1 MFWNKKYDL
10 NRYCDWDHIILLRIN
25 SRFYQTE
32 REHSTVDWYH
42 VSLAI
47 CTVNE
52 IHHLHAV
59 LLALNDIDALNS
71 VFKTSPRFRV
81 GFVEDFLIRP
91 CDWKLR
97 FSLYCSKW
105 LPHIQKW
112 QILLFCK
119 YTRYNHCKEDPGA
132 WYPAYQNFCLLPLRV
147 VLHSIE
153 YAYIRKPALMSGNF
167 ILKQQTFLH
176 TRLQQPCAT
185 TQDSDPH
192 LRELW
197 PGCHWSLNEKYFL
210 VRGNKPDEQ
219 TRYYNHWL
227 LPKQYDHVIWC
238 AYDPVN
244 LIV

>member
-1 MFWNKKYDL
+1 MPQAQKGWTFCSPLRHRRIQKAVCMVCNSSGQSSCPHYYSSVGHFGAYFYTFQELFWNKKHDL

-52 IHHLHAV
+52 IHHLHAII
-59 LLALNDIDALNS
+59 LALNDIDALNS
-71 VFKTSPRFRV
+71 VFKTSRRFRV

-91 CDWKLR
+91 CGWKLR

-105 LPHIQKW
+105 LPHIQKC

-119 YTRYNHCKEDPGA
+119 YTRCNHCKEDHVA
-132 WYPAYQNFCLLPLRV
+132 WYPTYQNFCLPPLRA

-167 ILKQQTFLH
+167 ILK
-176 TRLQQPCAT
+176 
-185 TQDSDPH
+185 
-192 LRELW
+192 
-197 PGCHWSLNEKYFL
+197 
-210 VRGNKPDEQ
+210 
-219 TRYYNHWL
+219 
-227 LPKQYDHVIWC
+227 
-238 AYDPVN
+238 
-244 LIV
+244 